1 MSLEFPWYATVYVW
15 CKLLVQIGGKFRCCK
30 IFYASLDIRLS
41 DFIRIESQILI
52 VVLNVAKFLDLL
64 CRSYREEKLVKSFPL
79 FSRPSF

>member
-1 MSLEFPWYATVYVW
+1 MSLEFPSYATMYAW

-52 VVLNVAKFLDLL
+52 VVLNVVKFLDLL